1 MTASHIRLLGFVAL
15 AAVLSAGATARGQES
30 FAKPADEVNKKMVKL
45 YGSGGFK
52 GLAHYGTGIIVSKEG
67 HILTV
72 ASHLLDTQDLRVHMY
87 DGRRFHAKVVLS
99 KDSKDGKETGGK
111 PAIAPELDAALLKI
125 EEEKI
130 GDLPY
135 FDIAEAAKKGA
146 AQNGDMVLA
155 FSNQFQI
162 ATRDEPMSVQHG
174 VVAAFTKLEARRGVH
189 EAPYSG
195 DVYILDAIT
204 NNPGAGGGALTTR
217 KGELLGVLGKELRN
231 TQSETWVN
239 YAVPVT
245 VLAKFVEEAKLGT
258 FVPKAKPDKIVG
270 GGFHGIVLVPNPV
283 QERTP
288 PFVEE
293 VVPGS
298 PAAKAG
304 IKSDDLIVYV
314 DGAKV
319 VSIEELQKILTAC
332 KPGDEL
338 KLEIRRV
345 DKSVEGSGDKLVTVS
360 LKMGQPVVKAPKTP
374 KK

>member
-1 MTASHIRLLGFVAL
+1 MTALHVRLLGFVAL
-15 AAVLSAGATARGQES
+15 AAVLGAGTTARGQES

-52 GLAHYGTGIIVSKEG
+52 GLASYGTGMLVSPEG

-72 ASHLLDTQDLRVHMY
+72 ASHLLDTQDLRVHLY
-87 DGRRFHAKVVLS
+87 DGRRFHAKVVLNS
-99 KDSKDGKETGGK
+99 DGK
-111 PAIAPELDAALLKI
+111 PAIASELDAALVKI
-125 EEEKI
+125 DEEKV
-130 GDLPY
+130 GALPF
-135 FDIAEAAKKGA
+135 FDIAEAAKRPV

-174 VVAAFTKLEARRGVH
+174 VVAAFAKFEARRGVH
-189 EAPYSG
+189 EAPYQG
-195 DVYILDAIT
+195 DVYVLDAIT

-245 VLAKFVEEAKLGT
+245 VLADFVEKAKLGKY
-258 FVPKAKPDKIVG
+258 VPKDRPAKVAG
-270 GGFHGIVLVPNPV
+270 GGYHGIMLVANPV

-304 IKSDDLIVYV
+304 IRSDDLIVYV
-314 DGAKV
+314 DGTKV

-332 KPGDEL
+332 KPNDEL

-345 DKSVEGSGDKLVTVS
+345 DKSVEGSGDRLVTVT
-360 LKMGQPVVKAPKTP
+360 LKMGQPIVKAPK
-374 KK
+374 K

>member
-1 MTASHIRLLGFVAL
+1 MSALHIRLFGFMAL

-52 GLAHYGTGIIVSKEG
+52 GLASYGTGILVSKEG

-72 ASHLLDTQDLRVHMY
+72 ASHLLDTQDLRVHLY
-87 DGRRFHAKVVLS
+87 DGRRFHAKVVLN
-99 KDSKDGKETGGK
+99 KDGK
-111 PAIAPELDAALLKI
+111 PAIASELDAALVKI
-125 EEEKI
+125 DEEKI

-135 FDIAEAAKKGA
+135 FDISEAAKKPA
-146 AQNGDMVLA
+146 AQNGDIVLA

-217 KGELLGVLGKELRN
+217 KGELLGIIGKELRN
-231 TQSETWVN
+231 SLSETWVN

-245 VLAKFVEEAKLGT
+245 VLGKFVEEAKLGNY
-258 FVPKAKPDKIVG
+258 VPKAKPDKIVG
-270 GGFHGIVLVPNPV
+270 GGYHGIVLIANPV
-283 QERTP
+283 QDRTP

-293 VVPGS
+293 VAPGS

-332 KPGDEL
+332 KPNDEL

-345 DKSVEGSGDKLVTVS
+345 DKSVEGSGDKLVTVT
-360 LKMGQPVVKAPKTP
+360 LKMGQPVVKAPK